1 MSIYELVAFNSLS
14 LFSNLPNIREYVI
27 NVTYVTQA
35 EKYRV
40 SNGDISYDITGS
52 IVTKG

>member
-40 SNGDISYDITGS
+40 LNGDISYDMPEI
-52 IVTKG
+52 IVTTG